1 VPQQPHAVLEDA
13 SLANEKYL
21 VLSYLHNV
29 QHKILI
35 ADLDV
40 LSNTIWNDNAMDH
53 NVDRDLVEAFRGL
66 GKYITNGMDE
76 SSADDAAALEPVDW
90 IGLPGAEEI
99 NLPVGC
105 AVSSLSCRRNEP
117 RIFFKGTGY
126 TIPGRIYKYTFNYVE
141 PPRQGSACEHQT
153 PKTLAEKAVEPFG
166 ELSVWRES
174 LVFGFEPNRW
184 TVEQVWVPNP
194 DDKVKIPM
202 FIVRDITKVKSG
214 DSFCLLYGYISGAG
228 SLTLDMVVSVSL

>member
-1 VPQQPHAVLEDA
+1 VLEDA

-40 LSNTIWNDNAMDH
+40 LSRKIWDDNATVH
-53 NVDRDLVEAFRGL
+53 NVDRDLLEAFRGL
-66 GKYITNGMDE
+66 GKYITTDMDE
-76 SSADDAAALEPVDW
+76 SNTNDATAVAVVEW

-126 TIPGRIYKYTFNYVE
+126 TIPGRIYQYAFRYAE
-141 PPRQGSACEHQT
+141 PPRRGTACGYQAPT
-153 PKTLAEKAVEPFG
+153 TLPKKALQPFG

-174 LVFGFEPNRW
+174 IVEGFEPNRW

-194 DDKVKIPM
+194 NDGVKIPM
-202 FIVRDITKVKSG
+202 FVVRDLFKVKTG
-214 DSFCLLYGYISGAG
+214 DSFCLLYGYITAAER
-228 SLTLDMVVSVSL
+228 LTLDMAVSASL